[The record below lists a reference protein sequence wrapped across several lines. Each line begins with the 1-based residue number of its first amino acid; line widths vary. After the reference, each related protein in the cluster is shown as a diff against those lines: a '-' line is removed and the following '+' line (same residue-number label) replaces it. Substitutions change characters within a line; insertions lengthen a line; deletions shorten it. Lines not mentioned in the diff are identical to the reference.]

1 MLYSF
6 VLVIPYE
13 LIDRRTI
20 NVTAHLQ
27 YIDAYKPGQF
37 AFAHVIDGIHNSTAG
52 LCSCCGSVTE
62 GGWVQL
68 DLQRLHFL
76 DHIVIKGRSD
86 RKCCC
91 CIIVVA
97 DDSLCCVCRWVFVP
111 NVRL

>member
-1 MLYSF
+1 MLYTF

-20 NVTAHLQ
+20 SVTANLQ
-27 YIDAYKPGQF
+27 YEDAYKSGQF
-37 AFAHVIDGIHNSTAG
+37 AVAHVIDGIRNSTAAE
-52 LCSCCGSVTE
+52 CSCCGTVTD
-62 GGWVQL
+62 GGWIQL

-91 CIIVVA
+91 CIFVAA
-97 DDSLCCVCRWVFVP
+97 DDSLLLLGV
-111 NVRL
+111 